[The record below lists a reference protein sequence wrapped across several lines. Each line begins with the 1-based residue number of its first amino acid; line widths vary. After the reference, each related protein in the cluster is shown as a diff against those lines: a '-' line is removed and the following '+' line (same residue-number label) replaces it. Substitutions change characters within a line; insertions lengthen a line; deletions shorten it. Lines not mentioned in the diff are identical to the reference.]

1 MRHGNKLNHLGRDN
15 QHRKALLK
23 NMSISLIL
31 HKRIYTTVA
40 KAKALRIYVEPLLT
54 RGKTD
59 TTHNRRMVFSYLQ
72 SKDAIKEL
80 FGEVS
85 TKIATR
91 PGGYTR
97 IIKTGFRQGDNA
109 EMCMMELVDYNTIYG
124 KAAEEA
130 SKTRRSRRSRA
141 KAGAEGASTT
151 TTTAAGL
158 AAAAVA
164 VPMMEETNEEF
175 EAETS
180 MDPEVET
187 PSEVAAT
194 STEAEA
200 TEAAEVTEAQ
210 NDAPAT
216 ESTPEASSDDVNPAD
231 PADPE
236 SPAATDSIE

>member
-85 TKIATR
+85 TKIASR

-109 EMCMMELVDYNTIYG
+109 EMCMMELVDFNTIYG

-141 KAGAEGASTT
+141 KADGAPLATTASTA
-151 TTTAAGL
+151 AAGL
-158 AAAAVA
+158 AAAAV
-164 VPMMEETNEEF
+164 VEPMMEETNEEF

-187 PSEVAAT
+187 SSEVAAT
-194 STEAEA
+194 ATEAEA
-200 TEAAEVTEAQ
+200 MEVAEAQ
-210 NDAPAT
+210 IDAPAP
-216 ESTPEASSDDVNPAD
+216 ESTPEAASDDVNPAD
-231 PADPE
+231 PADSE
-236 SPAATDSIE
+236 GPAATDSIE